1 LIRQS
6 SLTAAAGERHVVG
19 IAWIESETTD
29 TMPSLFPRLHRRARL
44 PIACVLLQL
53 AVAAPLS
60 AEPVADYSRGRTLT
74 LVSGF
79 TPNGENDAYLRHLG
93 RHVDRFIPGNP
104 SVVPRNM
111 PGGGTMVAAN
121 HMYKAAAPDGTV
133 MGMFLSQAA
142 VEPFL
147 GNKAA
152 LFDPLKFGWIGG
164 LALEPQFCAVAPG
177 PGVPE
182 TFDDLLQKETVF
194 GASAPTSDIYRFTA
208 VLKNVLGARIRMVSG
223 YPGMPGVTLAL
234 QRGEVS
240 GACGFTATALRTRLA
255 PALQNGQM
263 KLLVQL
269 GGAPTSEF
277 GKVPNAFDYAR
288 TDEARELLDY
298 FFGALRLG
306 RLIAVPPGVPN
317 ERLHALR
324 TAFAS
329 VLRDPAFLAEASKL
343 NLVID
348 AASATDLQTQMVRL
362 SKYPPAFFERAQ
374 KAHH

>member
-1 LIRQS
+1 MRTLEEARR
-6 SLTAAAGERHVVG
+6 L
-19 IAWIESETTD
+19 
-29 TMPSLFPRLHRRARL
+29 LPRLCRRARL
-44 PIACVLLQL
+44 PLAFALLPL
-53 AVAAPLS
+53 TVAAPLL
-60 AEPVADYSRGRTLT
+60 AEPAPDFYRGRTLT

-93 RHVDRFIPGNP
+93 RHIDRFIPGNP
-104 SVVPRNM
+104 AVVPRNM
-111 PGGGTMVAAN
+111 PGGGTLVAAN
-121 HMYKAAAPDGTV
+121 HMYKAAASDGTV

-152 LFDPLKFGWIGG
+152 LFDPLKFGWIGS
-164 LALEPQFCAVAPG
+164 LALEPQFCAIAPG

-182 TFDDLLQKETVF
+182 TFDDLLEKETVF
-194 GASAPTSDIYRFTA
+194 GTSAPTSDIYRFTA
-208 VLKNVLGARIRMVSG
+208 VIKNVLGAKIRMVSG

-255 PALQNGQM
+255 PALMSGEM
-263 KLLVQL
+263 KLVVQL

-277 GKVPNAFDYAR
+277 GKVANAIDYAR
-288 TDEARELLDY
+288 TDDTRELLNY
-298 FFGALRLG
+298 FFEALRLG
-306 RLIAVPPGVPN
+306 RLIAVPPSVPN
-317 ERLHALR
+317 ERLHTLR

-329 VLRDPAFLAEASKL
+329 VLKDPTFLTEANKM

-348 AASATDLQTQMVRL
+348 SASPADLQTQMERL
-362 SKYPPAFFERAQ
+362 SKYPQAFFEKVQ
-374 KAHH
+374 KAHQ